1 MRQGIERGIGCVQQ
15 ILFLQTKRPSE
26 GTAMKSSFH
35 RYLVLPFVVLLGLL
49 FFSAS
54 GGSGG
59 PQAQGKGYPAATFYV
74 A

>member
-1 MRQGIERGIGCVQQ
+1 
-15 ILFLQTKRPSE
+15 
-26 GTAMKSSFH
+26 MKSSAK
-35 RYLVLPFVVLLGLL
+35 RSLVPPFVVILGLL

-59 PQAQGKGYPAATFYV
+59 PQTQGKGYPTVTFYV

>member
-1 MRQGIERGIGCVQQ
+1 
-15 ILFLQTKRPSE
+15 
-26 GTAMKSSFH
+26 MKSSLN
-35 RYLVLPFVVLLGLL
+35 RYLVLPFVVILGLL

-59 PQAQGKGYPAATFYV
+59 PQAQGKGYTTATYYV